1 MDPVTVVVLSGK
13 EPLVARE
20 FRTASTFAC
29 PSAFLASTSFARFSS
44 AIRTRSSF
52 DRNRGCS
59 RVISTNLVTFRMIHT
74 FDLDS
79 SSSFFFFSI
88 SSILKGVLLG
98 KEALGREG
106 LLWVLEEGGSA
117 LLGGGGGNPSLGGGG
132 GGGGRAIEDVFDEEG
147 GGGGGCT
154 AFIFAE
160 FSRKQR

>member
-1 MDPVTVVVLSGK
+1 MDPVTAVGLSGK
-13 EPLVARE
+13 EPFVARE

-52 DRNRGCS
+52 DKNRGYNGI
-59 RVISTNLVTFRMIHT
+59 ISTNLVEFREGYT

-106 LLWVLEEGGSA
+106 LLGVLEEGG
-117 LLGGGGGNPSLGGGG
+117 
-132 GGGGRAIEDVFDEEG
+132 
-147 GGGGGCT
+147 
-154 AFIFAE
+154 
-160 FSRKQR
+160 